1 MSEIMATAIDTPPL
15 DRSARDFRIVIEPG
29 KLISTGQELAVLRA
43 AYRRQPGSRLLRG
56 RLATAFLM
64 QDAFDD
70 AIHLLSDGGAP
81 DAGEGVVLVQAH
93 LARETQDDNRRV
105 VEIVDRLLPLLDDDY
120 ARAQFLADQAKALRR
135 LGETARAR
143 ATLDR
148 ALTLDPANKDA
159 CKRLAALD
167 LDEGD
172 SAGGLATLDRLA
184 AGGASHARLHAA
196 RALAEARAGRIEA
209 AREVVAFDELH
220 FAGTLD
226 TPPGF
231 ASLDAFNAALA
242 AELLNHPNLRYERYG
257 SASEQTWRID
267 APALGDAPM
276 VKLLLDGIART
287 AERHA
292 AHIADRDHPW
302 ARARP
307 DTGMLHCWCVMTDGT
322 GYETWHVHQF
332 GWLSGVYYVQIPP
345 AITAGAD
352 QAGCIAFGLPEDVVG
367 DAAAADYGRHVVR
380 PEEGMLML
388 FPSHTYHRTF
398 PHGAAERRICVA
410 FDIWPA

>member
-1 MSEIMATAIDTPPL
+1 MASEAIIDTPVR
-15 DRSARDFRIVIEPG
+15 DDFRIVIEPG
-29 KLISTGQELAVLRA
+29 TLISTGQELAVLRA
-43 AYRRQPGSRLLRG
+43 AYKRQPTSRLLRG
-56 RLATAFLM
+56 RLATAFLL

-70 AIHLLSDGGAP
+70 AIQLLADSGAL
-81 DAGEGVVLVQAH
+81 DSAEAAVLIQAH
-93 LARETQDDNRRV
+93 LARETDADNQRV
-105 VEIVDRLLPLLDDDY
+105 VEIVDRLLPLLDRL
-120 ARAQFLADQAKALRR
+120 AQAQFLADQAKALRR

-148 ALTLDPANKDA
+148 ALELDPANKDA

-167 LDEGD
+167 LDAGD
-172 SAGGLATLDRLA
+172 LDGGLATLDRLA

-196 RALAEARAGRIEA
+196 RALAEARAGRIET
-209 AREVVAFDELH
+209 AREVVAFDDLH
-220 FAGTLD
+220 VAAALD

-231 ASLDAFNAALA
+231 DSLGDFNAALA

-276 VKLLLDGIART
+276 VKLLLAQIARH

-292 AHIADRDHPW
+292 AEVAHRDHPW
-302 ARARP
+302 AQARP
-307 DTGMLHCWCVMTDGT
+307 DAGMLHCWCVMTDGT

-345 AITAGAD
+345 SITAGED
-352 QAGCIAFGLPEDVVG
+352 IAGCIAFGLPEDVVG
-367 DAAAADYGRHVVR
+367 EEAAAAYGRHVVR

-398 PHGAAERRICVA
+398 PHGADARRICVA

>member
-1 MSEIMATAIDTPPL
+1 MVVTDIPD
-15 DRSARDFRIVIEPG
+15 DFRIVIEPG
-29 KLISTGQELAVLRA
+29 TLISTGQELAVLRT
-43 AYRRQPGSRLLRG
+43 AYKRQPTSRLLRG
-56 RLATAFLM
+56 RLATALLLH
-64 QDAFDD
+64 DAFDD
-70 AIHLLSDGGAP
+70 TIALLA
-81 DAGEGVVLVQAH
+81 DAGTLDPAEAAILLQAH
-93 LARETQDDNRRV
+93 LARETEADDARV
-105 VEIVDRLLPLLDDDY
+105 VALVDRMLPLLDEAS

-135 LGETARAR
+135 LGDTARAR

-148 ALTLDPANKDA
+148 ALDLDPANKDA

-167 LDEGD
+167 LEQGELDRGI
-172 SAGGLATLDRLA
+172 ATLDRLA
-184 AGGASHARLHAA
+184 AGGAAHARLHAA
-196 RALAEARAGRIEA
+196 RALAEARAGRIGR
-209 AREVVAFDELH
+209 AREVMAFDELR
-220 FAGTLD
+220 FTEQLE

-231 ASLDAFNAALA
+231 DRLADFNAALA
-242 AELLNHPNLRYERYG
+242 AELLAHPNLRYERYG

-267 APALGDAPM
+267 TPALGDAPM

-292 AHIADRDHPW
+292 VAIAHKDHPW
-302 ARARP
+302 AQSRP
-307 DTGMLHCWCVMTDGT
+307 DAGMLHCWCVMTDGT

-345 AITAGAD
+345 SITAGED
-352 QAGCIAFGLPEDVVG
+352 DAGCIAFGLPEDVVG
-367 DAAAADYGRHVVR
+367 EDAAAQYGRQVVR

-398 PHGAAERRICVA
+398 PHGADARRICVA

>member
-1 MSEIMATAIDTPPL
+1 MATILDTPSP
-15 DRSARDFRIVIEPG
+15 DVPARDFRIVIEPG
-29 KLISTGQELAVLRA
+29 KLISTSQELAVLRA
-43 AYRRQPGSRLLRG
+43 AYKRQPGSRLLRG
-56 RLATAFLM
+56 RLATAFLL

-70 AIHLLSDGGAP
+70 AIDLLADGGAL
-81 DAGEGVVLVQAH
+81 DAEEGAVLIQAH
-93 LARETQDDNRRV
+93 LARETPDDNARV
-105 VEIVDRLLPLLDDDY
+105 VEIVDRLLPLLKDDA

-135 LGETARAR
+135 LGESQRAR

-148 ALTLDPANKDA
+148 ALRLDPANKDA

-167 LDEGD
+167 LDEGELD
-172 SAGGLATLDRLA
+172 GGLATLDRLA

-196 RALAEARAGRIEA
+196 RALAEARAGRIDA
-209 AREVVAFDELH
+209 AREVMAFDALH
-220 FAGTLD
+220 FSGK
-226 TPPGF
+226 
-231 ASLDAFNAALA
+231 LDAPAGFDSLGDFNAALA
-242 AELLNHPNLRYERYG
+242 AELLGHPNLRYERYG

-276 VKLLLDGIART
+276 VKLLLDQIARA

-292 AHIADRDHPW
+292 AQVAQVDHPW
-302 ARARP
+302 AQRRP

-345 AITAGAD
+345 SITAGED
-352 QAGCIAFGLPEDVVG
+352 QAGCIAFGLPEEVVG
-367 DAAAADYGRHVVR
+367 DAAATDYGRHVVR

-388 FPSHTYHRTF
+388 FPSHTYHRTW
-398 PHGAAERRICVA
+398 PHGADARRICVA